1 MEYLREGTVEKE
13 EEKETATSRIGI
25 ITLKEKS
32 DQTKTKNKG
41 WSQKKRK
48 ISWVDRIKTIGII
61 TML

>member
-1 MEYLREGTVEKE
+1 MEYLREETVEKE

-25 ITLKEKS
+25 FTLKEKS
-32 DQTKTKNKG
+32 DQTKTKG

-61 TML
+61 IIL

>member
-1 MEYLREGTVEKE
+1 MEYLREETVETE
-13 EEKETATSRIGI
+13 EEKETATSRIGF

-32 DQTKTKNKG
+32 DQTKAKG

-61 TML
+61 IML

>member
-1 MEYLREGTVEKE
+1 MEYLREETVEKE

-25 ITLKEKS
+25 ITLKEK
-32 DQTKTKNKG
+32 TKTKG

-61 TML
+61 IML